1 MLAVLVTVPT
11 VMQNLLHPLSTSSII
26 ARHLLDFNVPGKIT
40 ETDALTIGQDATPS
54 RLSVFQLNHPP
65 IFMLNAFFAAT
76 LPIYPGL
83 GQALNNAGLH
93 TQTATHTRTFNGP
106 FSGTTQVSRYQK
118 GKTNLDFMFF

>member
-1 MLAVLVTVPT
+1 MLPHPDY
-11 VMQNLLHPLSTSSII
+11 QFSNLH
-26 ARHLLDFNVPGKIT
+26 
-40 ETDALTIGQDATPS
+40 
-54 RLSVFQLNHPP
+54 HPP

>member
-1 MLAVLVTVPT
+1 
-11 VMQNLLHPLSTSSII
+11 
-26 ARHLLDFNVPGKIT
+26 
-40 ETDALTIGQDATPS
+40 
-54 RLSVFQLNHPP
+54 
-65 IFMLNAFFAAT
+65 MLNAFFAAT

-106 FSGTTQVSRYQK
+106 FSGTTQVSRYKK